1 MTTLPF
7 ASFTLV
13 EYWVGILWMNCQI
26 FQKTHRCIERICG
39 SHSLDELSNTSE
51 KHRVALRDHIFSAF
65 PAPQV
70 TMTPAMVLEPATTD
84 METLFLRFYTI
95 STQIWKYCFYTS
107 IPFLHRYGSIVFA
120 LLLVPHAV
128 ICSGK
133 AYFTLFVHIVV
144 IYLLARMWSKNHKTP
159 GGGFNLSE
167 MELQIKSVTTEVNN
181 LTGPLKFTKNRTNF
195 IV

>member
-84 METLFLRFYTI
+84 METVL
-95 STQIWKYCFYTS
+95 
-107 IPFLHRYGSIVFA
+107 LHRYGNIVLA
-120 LLLVPHAV
+120 LLPAPYMRFCVREKRTSHY
-128 ICSGK
+128 SS
-133 AYFTLFVHIVV
+133 TL
-144 IYLLARMWSKNHKTP
+144 P
-159 GGGFNLSE
+159 
-167 MELQIKSVTTEVNN
+167 
-181 LTGPLKFTKNRTNF
+181 
-195 IV
+195 

>member
-26 FQKTHRCIERICG
+26 FQK
-39 SHSLDELSNTSE
+39 NT
-51 KHRVALRDHIFSAF
+51 ALHLENHIFSAI

-70 TMTPAMVLEPATTD
+70 AMTPAMVLEPATTD
-84 METLFLRFYTI
+84 METLFVRFYTI

-128 ICSGK
+128 ICSEK
-133 AYFTLFVHIVV
+133 RTSHYSSI
-144 IYLLARMWSKNHKTP
+144 
-159 GGGFNLSE
+159 LS
-167 MELQIKSVTTEVNN
+167 
-181 LTGPLKFTKNRTNF
+181 
-195 IV
+195 